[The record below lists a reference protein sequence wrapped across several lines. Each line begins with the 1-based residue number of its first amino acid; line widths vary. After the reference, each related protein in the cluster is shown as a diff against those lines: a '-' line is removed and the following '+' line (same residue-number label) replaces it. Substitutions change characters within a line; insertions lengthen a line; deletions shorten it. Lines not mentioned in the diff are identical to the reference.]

1 MWPRRYRRDYPAGPR
16 MTVFRLSDICRGA
29 VRVTAFDPDVGS
41 EQRLIDL
48 GLRVGSTLS
57 VLEQDAKSGVLVAV
71 GDGRIAVDAA
81 TARLV
86 QVTRLEETFKPMAI
100 GDLRPGERARIV
112 GMGKGMVGYRQRLM
126 AMGLTPGVE
135 FMLTRVAPLGDPVEI
150 QVRGFSMSLR
160 KAEAELLAIEKL
172 S

>member
-1 MWPRRYRRDYPAGPR
+1 
-16 MTVFRLSDICRGA
+16 MTALRLSDICFGA
-29 VRVTAFDPDVGS
+29 VRVTALDADAGS
-41 EQRLIDL
+41 QQRLIDL
-48 GLRVGSTLS
+48 GLHVGSTLS
-57 VLEQDAKSGVLVAV
+57 VLERDMSSGVLVAV
-71 GDGRIAVDAA
+71 GDGRIAVDPA

-86 QVTRLEETFKPMAI
+86 RVTRLDETLKAMTI

-112 GMGKGMVGYRQRLM
+112 AMGKGMPGYRQRLM

-135 FMLTRVAPLGDPVEI
+135 FLLTRVAPLGDPVEI

-172 S
+172 P